1 MDEDVVKYKTTIS
14 AVGKKNKVLW
24 KEDIVNV
31 PTIAIPLHFRGIR
44 VESLVKSGFIHM
56 RLIGHYKQNSQ
67 ELKIPINEY
76 MIHHQNYSIY
86 LNKILT
92 PLHKVITTEDLVF
105 AALLGEDNSNG

>member
-1 MDEDVVKYKTTIS
+1 MDEDVVRYKTTIS

-31 PTIAIPLHFRGIR
+31 PTIAIPTHFRGIR